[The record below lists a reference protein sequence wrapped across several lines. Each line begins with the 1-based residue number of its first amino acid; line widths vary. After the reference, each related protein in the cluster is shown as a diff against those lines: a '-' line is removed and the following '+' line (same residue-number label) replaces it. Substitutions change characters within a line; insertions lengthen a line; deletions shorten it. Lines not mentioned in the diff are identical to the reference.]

1 MFPGDERSS
10 LLLGPKG
17 LFLFLLF
24 GLKNSK
30 PIFFLNEENYSISD
44 FFAVLDLNG
53 MVS

>member
-30 PIFFLNEENYSISD
+30 PIFKNEENYSISD